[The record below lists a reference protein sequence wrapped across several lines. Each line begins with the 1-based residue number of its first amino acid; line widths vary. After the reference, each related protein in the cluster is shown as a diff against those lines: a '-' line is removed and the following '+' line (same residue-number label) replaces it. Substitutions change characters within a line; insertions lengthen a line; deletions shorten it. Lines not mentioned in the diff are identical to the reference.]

1 VSELATINTEQ
12 AGQRVIITVDGE
24 VDPSNARAVGRE
36 ITGAVPNDALAVVL
50 DLTAVEYLDSSG
62 VQMIFELAE
71 RLEVRQQKLVVVAP
85 PEAACRRVLDI
96 VALDATAPVVDSRD
110 AARAQLCGD
119 GTTAG

>member
-1 VSELATINTEQ
+1 MSELATINTEQ

-36 ITGAVPNDALAVVL
+36 ITDAVPNDALAVVL